1 MKKQNI
7 FMCLIFVITLVFTSN
22 IVVNAETLPSLSD
35 MVNNIEPYNF
45 DGNDYPNIR
54 GKDVNLTV
62 YAYLNPKYGHGSADN
77 PSLPAP
83 FNKHYTYS
91 STGTKTFYVGA
102 VSSPAGGYDAYLF
115 YCVGYGM
122 PVDTGE
128 TLVSSNNVYGWNES
142 VIDEHSKNLIS
153 LALIYGFDSDSSHGS
168 SVSSSCL
175 AVRNTPD
182 GRHVYA
188 NAPKVFATQVACWVA
203 STNLINSQY
212 EDLIARYLIEIDGQL
227 EEETYYIYSDIIGK
241 VKKAMKMP
249 TYAST
254 DPNNTPVYELQY
266 NSEKK
271 RFEYTMTDDNELGLN
286 GDKITITQKL
296 EGTGLNCE
304 VDGNRVTIYTNTVVG
319 TKNNPVKVSI
329 QKDINN
335 GRGVAG
341 FWQKQG
347 LSSGKIGQPLTR
359 LVDDSRTPEF
369 GYYSVYTPGYKIRI
383 HKTLQSTSG
392 NKGNASPRGAV
403 YGIYKDERCSEEV
416 ARLTIDE
423 NGYSN
428 KTDYLEYRTYYV
440 REIYNTSSTRIDE
453 TVYTINPQDSATDS
467 DGDYGL
473 TLEVSDWINESTI
486 KIHKKLGATD
496 YDKEIDLS
504 NCKFKI
510 TLNEDNNQV
519 YYTNVSGADGI
530 CEAKNVPFGVYTVSE
545 IEWPDEAYK
554 VEDFTINV
562 QEHGKTYESTKV
574 DESKKMRIEV
584 EKVLLDEVVGKT
596 DAKVSGAYF
605 TVYKDA
611 NATIPYL
618 DKNGNT
624 VIIGPTDSVGHAISG
639 TMRTGTYYL
648 KETTFPEGIN
658 PDAVVPGESV
668 TFREKIYTASYDN
681 RNQGTDTVTVSIKR
695 IINIPNL
702 GRIHVIKYNNN
713 FNSTDEV
720 PAAGAIL
727 ALTLKSNKDCVY
739 YATINEK
746 GYAQFINK
754 DLENLGYEYTIPY
767 GIYEISE
774 IQESNPK
781 EHTHFYLQPETVEI
795 KRDTQVEYRI
805 HSDEPVPAWL
815 KIVKE
820 DKDSKQVVK
829 LEGAKYKI
837 WDVNN
842 NDWVSMMLYP
852 SGEYINEFETND
864 EGYLYTPQ
872 AVQPGTYVIY
882 ETQAPEGYYLDD
894 EWRLPEKEEDL
905 GNDKVS
911 GKKVVINKLTT
922 GILDDTSYPEGGIV
936 TGSLVV
942 NTDIKNTPLKVDLE
956 LYKKAEKITG
966 VTTSEVNYE
975 IDNEVV
981 ISEEKY
987 RPTYSLV
994 GLEGVGYRIY
1004 AVEDTYTPDGIL
1016 RYTKGQ
1022 MIADITT
1029 NEEGYAVARDIYPG
1043 EYSIIEY
1050 KTPIGYIK
1058 DENIPNVILEN
1069 KNQYVKNATVKKE
1082 LTDIRQKL
1090 GLKFKKNFEE
1100 VKYTIG
1106 EKVEQKAVFGIYT
1119 SEPILNYK
1127 GNAVIPKNALVD
1139 LVEINGSTDVIS
1151 NRDLPKG
1158 KYYVIELYTSAPYT
1172 INSKKTEFELEYN
1185 DDSEQEYVVVEGEEY
1200 NNKPTDGNFVIVKLS
1215 SDIHSEGFIVMNGTE
1230 IINDELDKIQKKV
1243 IEDIGKLNNDDE
1255 IMNYLNENKMHFLP
1269 GAKFRIYADK
1279 ECSEG
1284 KEVRVRDEV
1293 TGEFKILEI
1302 VTNKVG
1308 LIRVNNI
1315 PIGEYYIKE
1324 IEAPDGC
1331 QLPEEEEKRI
1341 TKIVVEN
1348 NLTNENKVYQTIVN
1362 DSIVGGM
1369 IYKEDIFTSEAI
1381 PDCIYEIRDENGNV
1395 LLHSKTTLDGDGNAV
1410 AYIPLSMFENNKKY
1424 TFVEIK
1430 APDIYEIDTTPHE
1443 FEAKFDENG
1452 KWITE
1457 PIKVTNKRKTRQ
1469 VIVRKLDAETS
1480 EPLQG
1485 CVFTI
1490 ALIDPK
1496 TGEQKVDAKTG
1507 EPIYLVENAIT
1518 NENGEYV
1525 IDKAPMGTYKFIEI
1539 KAPEGYELDEDLT
1552 GYEFTIDN
1560 NSPETI
1566 IFEVTNTGDI
1576 QVIVLSIVSIISLI
1590 GIAIIM
1596 KNKIICKN

>member
-428 KTDYLEYRTYYV
+428 KTDYLEYR
-440 REIYNTSSTRIDE
+440 
-453 TVYTINPQDSATDS
+453 
-467 DGDYGL
+467 
-473 TLEVSDWINESTI
+473 
-486 KIHKKLGATD
+486 
-496 YDKEIDLS
+496 
-504 NCKFKI
+504 
-510 TLNEDNNQV
+510 
-519 YYTNVSGADGI
+519 
-530 CEAKNVPFGVYTVSE
+530 
-545 IEWPDEAYK
+545 
-554 VEDFTINV
+554 
-562 QEHGKTYESTKV
+562 
-574 DESKKMRIEV
+574 
-584 EKVLLDEVVGKT
+584 
-596 DAKVSGAYF
+596 
-605 TVYKDA
+605 
-611 NATIPYL
+611 
-618 DKNGNT
+618 
-624 VIIGPTDSVGHAISG
+624 
-639 TMRTGTYYL
+639 TYYL

-1127 GNAVIPKNALVD
+1127 GNVVIPKDALVD

-1151 NRDLPKG
+1151 DRDLPKG
-1158 KYYVIELYTSAPYT
+1158 KYYVKELYTSAPYT
-1172 INSKKTEFELEYN
+1172 INSKITEFELKYN
-1185 DDSEQEYVVVEGEEY
+1185 GNSEQEYVVVEGEEY
-1200 NNKPTDGNFVIVKLS
+1200 KNKPVDGDFVIIKLS
-1215 SDIHSEGFIVMNGTE
+1215 SGVHSEGFIVMNGTE
-1230 IINDELDKIQKKV
+1230 IINDELDEMQNKV
-1243 IEDIGKLNNDDE
+1243 IQDIK
-1255 IMNYLNENKMHFLP
+1255 
-1269 GAKFRIYADK
+1269 
-1279 ECSEG
+1279 
-1284 KEVRVRDEV
+1284 
-1293 TGEFKILEI
+1293 KI
-1302 VTNKVG
+1302 K
-1308 LIRVNNI
+1308 
-1315 PIGEYYIKE
+1315 
-1324 IEAPDGC
+1324 
-1331 QLPEEEEKRI
+1331 
-1341 TKIVVEN
+1341 
-1348 NLTNENKVYQTIVN
+1348 
-1362 DSIVGGM
+1362 
-1369 IYKEDIFTSEAI
+1369 
-1381 PDCIYEIRDENGNV
+1381 
-1395 LLHSKTTLDGDGNAV
+1395 
-1410 AYIPLSMFENNKKY
+1410 
-1424 TFVEIK
+1424 
-1430 APDIYEIDTTPHE
+1430 
-1443 FEAKFDENG
+1443 
-1452 KWITE
+1452 
-1457 PIKVTNKRKTRQ
+1457 
-1469 VIVRKLDAETS
+1469 
-1480 EPLQG
+1480 
-1485 CVFTI
+1485 
-1490 ALIDPK
+1490 
-1496 TGEQKVDAKTG
+1496 
-1507 EPIYLVENAIT
+1507 
-1518 NENGEYV
+1518 
-1525 IDKAPMGTYKFIEI
+1525 
-1539 KAPEGYELDEDLT
+1539 
-1552 GYEFTIDN
+1552 
-1560 NSPETI
+1560 
-1566 IFEVTNTGDI
+1566 
-1576 QVIVLSIVSIISLI
+1576 
-1590 GIAIIM
+1590 
-1596 KNKIICKN
+1596 

>member
-428 KTDYLEYRTYYV
+428 KTDYLEYR
-440 REIYNTSSTRIDE
+440 
-453 TVYTINPQDSATDS
+453 
-467 DGDYGL
+467 
-473 TLEVSDWINESTI
+473 
-486 KIHKKLGATD
+486 
-496 YDKEIDLS
+496 
-504 NCKFKI
+504 
-510 TLNEDNNQV
+510 
-519 YYTNVSGADGI
+519 
-530 CEAKNVPFGVYTVSE
+530 
-545 IEWPDEAYK
+545 
-554 VEDFTINV
+554 
-562 QEHGKTYESTKV
+562 
-574 DESKKMRIEV
+574 
-584 EKVLLDEVVGKT
+584 
-596 DAKVSGAYF
+596 
-605 TVYKDA
+605 
-611 NATIPYL
+611 
-618 DKNGNT
+618 
-624 VIIGPTDSVGHAISG
+624 
-639 TMRTGTYYL
+639 TYYL

-1200 NNKPTDGNFVIVKLS
+1200 NNKPIDGNFVIVKLS

-1255 IMNYLNENKMHFLP
+1255 IINYLNENKMHFLP